1 MNAKQEFIDFCDGLE
16 DSTEV
21 KCAWVNHDK
30 KMATLKVGHTKK
42 DYEEFLKLLDF
53 SYNAGYGT
61 QELYGFIWLVN
72 GAWAERAEYDGS
84 EWWEYKSI
92 PVIPKDLLNKI

>member
-1 MNAKQEFIDFCDGLE
+1 MNAKQEFIEFCDGLP
-16 DSTEV
+16 DV
-21 KCAWVNHDK
+21 KCAWVCTGDE
-30 KMATLKVGHTKK
+30 TPVILKVGHTRK